1 MDWKQYEST
10 PTEELLTYISWKDQ
24 AEYRNDAKLP
34 TLRYFLDLKKTLG
47 KNHRIVA
54 MNWGYDKDVGD
65 VIAEQAFERF
75 WSRPYSFEAEKCKTS
90 NLDKCVQLYIY
101 RIAQRLLADYKKT
114 ADHPS
119 PYTGEEEVQVD
130 YPDLENLNYPIERLK
145 DIRKAY
151 DTLAKALARLSEKH
165 KVVYLTYHAYEKKG
179 LKLPRPLLKALREE
193 LELTQ
198 NSIRVYKKEAKEE
211 IKTYLKLYGNK

>member
-1 MDWKQYEST
+1 MNWKQYEHTST
-10 PTEELLTYISWKDQ
+10 EDLLTYISWKDQ
-24 AEYRNDAKLP
+24 EAYKEDAKAAYTSLFF
-34 TLRYFLDLKKTLG
+34 RFKEDIGKKA
-47 KNHRIVA
+47 RIVA
-54 MNWGYDKDVGD
+54 INWGYDKDVGD

-75 WSRPYSFEAEKCKTS
+75 WSRPYTFEAEKCKTS
-90 NLDKCVQLYIY
+90 NLDKCVLFYIY

-114 ADHPS
+114 TDKPS

-130 YPDLENLNYPIERLK
+130 YPDLENVDYPKEKLK

-151 DTLAKALARLSEKH
+151 EVLAGALARLTEKH

-179 LKLPRPLLKALREE
+179 LKLPRPLLQALRDE

-198 NSIRVYKKEAKEE
+198 NSIRVYKKEAKAE
-211 IKTYLKLYGNK
+211 IATYLKLYGNK